1 MKISESDIIEFW
13 KSNEKPFGLCPKECQ
28 EWLRIYTDSVLAL
41 TAPEN
46 GIGYPAW
53 KELTRGMRKYEP
65 IHQLDT
71 YRLPADYQPEKRGRW
86 VECPVEELDDREIGS
101 IWGFTFGE
109 FSCIK
114 LSDAPGMVGFGGV
127 KYEGSGY
134 CRKFEWKGEENG
146 PPSKPLAVRFWV
158 EE

>member
-71 YRLPADYQPEKRGRW
+71 YRLPADYQPAKVGRW
-86 VECPVEELDDREIGS
+86 VECEVQLSEHKYIFKSPWGS
-101 IWGFTFGE
+101 IADMV
-109 FSCIK
+109 C
-114 LSDAPGMVGFGGV
+114 APGMVGFGGV
-127 KYEGSGY
+127 KYRGIY
-134 CRKFEWKGEENG
+134 YNNLIYAPVANG
-146 PPSKPLAVRFWV
+146 DAPEKPQSVRFWV